1 MLALLYALWLVY
13 AGGIKYLLL
22 GSLLY
27 APGALLYAW
36 ARREHGRAVFSPRE
50 WVGFGLLVLA
60 AGVAALG
67 LRGGWLS
74 L

>member
-1 MLALLYALWLVY
+1 MY

-36 ARREHGRAVFSPRE
+36 ARRGHGRRVFSRRE
-50 WVGFGLLVLA
+50 WVGFAGLLAA

-67 LRGGWLS
+67 LQRGWLS